1 MNTTTITT
9 NMATE
14 AKPTP
19 RSRVWW
25 LVVFAFVVQIAAW
38 TVWMRIASHNRVAEV
53 PLQTSGKR

>member
-1 MNTTTITT
+1 MVNT

-14 AKPTP
+14 VKTAP

-53 PLQTSGKR
+53 PLQTSSRR

>member
-1 MNTTTITT
+1 
-9 NMATE
+9 MATE